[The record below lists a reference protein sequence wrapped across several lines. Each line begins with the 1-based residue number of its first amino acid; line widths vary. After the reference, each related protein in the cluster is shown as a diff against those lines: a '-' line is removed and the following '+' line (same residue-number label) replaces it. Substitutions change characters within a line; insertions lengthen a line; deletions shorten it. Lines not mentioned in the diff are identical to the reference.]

1 MTAVINFVEPWGFS
15 KLDVFRTCPAKF
27 KYQFIDKLPQDS
39 SPAMD
44 RGDKMHKNIESY
56 LKGWTNELIEE
67 NSEWKIH
74 FDELKKEDFRGEQ
87 ALGLD
92 KNWKVLKNWF
102 GKDVWVRIKMD
113 AYYLDPVEK
122 AVVVIDFKSG
132 KYRVPST
139 DQIELYAIAGLSL
152 FPDIQKVRA
161 EFWFL
166 DQMDT
171 YMKTYSAEQLVE
183 LRKKYEND
191 AARIYTEQAWTPT
204 PSSECRWCSY
214 SKHKG
219 GTCKY

>member
-1 MTAVINFVEPWGFS
+1 
-15 KLDVFRTCPAKF
+15 
-27 KYQFIDKLPQDS
+27 
-39 SPAMD
+39 
-44 RGDKMHKNIESY
+44 
-56 LKGWTNELIEE
+56 
-67 NSEWKIH
+67 
-74 FDELKKEDFRGEQ
+74 
-87 ALGLD
+87 
-92 KNWKVLKNWF
+92 
-102 GKDVWVRIKMD
+102 
-113 AYYLDPVEK
+113 
-122 AVVVIDFKSG
+122 
-132 KYRVPST
+132 
-139 DQIELYAIAGLSL
+139 LSL

>member
-1 MTAVINFVEPWGFS
+1 MTAVINFVEPWGYS

-27 KYQFIDKLPQDS
+27 KYQFIDKRPQDS
-39 SPAMD
+39 SPAME

-56 LKGWTNELIEE
+56 LKDWTNELIEE

-113 AYYLDPVEK
+113 AYYLDPVEN

-152 FPDIQKVRA
+152 FPDIPKVRA

-166 DQMDT
+166 DQMET
-171 YMKTYSAEQLVE
+171 YMKTYTAEQLVE

-191 AARIYTEQAWTPT
+191 SAAIYTEQAWSPT
-204 PSSECRWCSY
+204 PSMECRWCSY

-219 GTCKY
+219 GPCQY